1 MSDEGVKPPLP
12 NLPPDG
18 LLKREH
24 FTAERVRAFSEFIA
38 KQGGSPP
45 LMSEEARE
53 ASRKAVH
60 ESVEP
65 GQDVW
70 VFGYGSLMW
79 NPAIHVAESRVARIE
94 GFRRAFCLTLS
105 MGRGTPEKPGLMLGL
120 DEGGECTGIAHRIA
134 AENVESELTVLWH
147 REMLSG
153 SYNPTWLPADI
164 RDLGQARVLTF
175 VIRRDHARY
184 EGILEDEIAA
194 ARIAAGEGILGT
206 NRDYLFRTSEHLRA
220 LGIAD
225 DYVERLDGR
234 VRELTNGKGSAK

>member
-1 MSDEGVKPPLP
+1 LSDGEKPLLE
-12 NLPPDG
+12 NLPSDG

-24 FTAERVRAFSEFIA
+24 FTAERVRAFSEFIT
-38 KQGGSPP
+38 KQGGSPH

-53 ASRKAVH
+53 ASRKEVH

-79 NPAIHVAESRVARIE
+79 NPAIHVAESRIARIE
-94 GFRRAFCLTLS
+94 GYSRAFCLTLS

-120 DEGGECTGIAHRIA
+120 DEGGTCHGIAHRIA

-153 SYNPTWLPADI
+153 SYAPSWLQADI
-164 RDLGQARVLTF
+164 RDLGEAKVLTF
-175 VIRRDHARY
+175 VIKRDHPRY
-184 EGILEDEIAA
+184 EGILDDETVA
-194 ARIAAGEGILGT
+194 ARIAGGEGILGT
-206 NRDYLFRTSEHLRA
+206 NRDYLFRTAEHLRS
-220 LGIAD
+220 LGIAE
-225 DYVERLDGR
+225 DYVDRLDRR
-234 VRELTNGKGSAK
+234 VRELTNAKGSAA